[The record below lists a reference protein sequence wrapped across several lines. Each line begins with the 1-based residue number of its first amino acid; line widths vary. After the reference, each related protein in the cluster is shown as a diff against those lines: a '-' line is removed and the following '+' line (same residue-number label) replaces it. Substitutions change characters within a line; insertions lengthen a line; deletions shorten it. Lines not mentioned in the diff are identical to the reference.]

1 MPRVV
6 VRGSGMG
13 SVVVRP
19 GESLVFGR
27 APHPAAQAGSG
38 RIALTLPECA
48 PHVSRLVG
56 ELVVG
61 ADTVTLHWL
70 GAGEAQLSSLF
81 DAPGG
86 ARRVI
91 LARSMSALLDAG
103 ENQLVL
109 LLGRR
114 GEQGFADLVLNIDV
128 EQAATAPPELPMGE
142 DTLTGPGLVRGGRD
156 WFVALALCEP
166 WLAGNDDYPRPPSNK
181 EIYERV
187 RQWHGY
193 TWNLQRPQRVDDAIR
208 VISAMAFGVADDP
221 FLAPHVGRL
230 QNIRFAVA
238 RRAAETRLVTSAD
251 LAEVERAARNRKV
264 PPAPG
269 SSGDAAG
276 H

>member
-6 VRGSGMG
+6 VRGSGTG
-13 SVVVRP
+13 SVVLRP
-19 GESLVFGR
+19 GESLLFGR
-27 APHPAAQAGSG
+27 APHAAVRTGPG
-38 RIALTLPECA
+38 RVALALPDCA

-61 ADTVTLHWL
+61 TDTVTLHWL

-109 LLGRR
+109 LLGRQ
-114 GEQGFADLVLNIDV
+114 GEQGFTDLVVNIDV
-128 EQAATAPPELPMGE
+128 EPAPSATPFQPEGL
-142 DTLTGPGLVRGGRD
+142 DTEKGPGLVRGGRD

-181 EIYERV
+181 EIFERV

-208 VISAMAFGVADDP
+208 AISAIAFGVSDDP

-251 LAEVERAARNRKV
+251 LAEVERAARGRKV
-264 PPAPG
+264 PPPQGSPG
-269 SSGDAAG
+269 DPAA